1 LGDVWRPVQGTSW
14 QWQLTG
20 AVNLDV
26 RADVYDIDLF
36 DTDRSTVAALHA
48 QGRRAICYM
57 NAGAWEPGRP
67 DSGQYPAGVLG
78 NTVSGWPAERWLD
91 VGNLAVLRPLIGGRL
106 DLCRAKGF
114 DAVEFDNV
122 DGYQNNSGF
131 PISAQDQ
138 LNFNRTLANEAH
150 ARGLGAALK
159 NDGDQAAALVGSFD
173 FAINEQCFE
182 YSECNQLAPFTAAG
196 KAVLHVEYNLDPSQ
210 FCSQARSLAFSSMR
224 KNLNLDSW
232 RSPC

>member
-1 LGDVWRPVQGTSW
+1 VQGASW

-26 RADVYDIDLF
+26 KADVYDIDLF
-36 DTDRSTVAALHA
+36 DVDRSTVVALHA
-48 QGRRAICYM
+48 QGRKAVCYL

-67 DSGQYPAGVLG
+67 DSGQFPAHVKG
-78 NTVSGWPAERWLD
+78 NAVSGWPAERWLD
-91 VGNLAVLRPLIGGRL
+91 VRNLAVLRPLIGGRL

-114 DAVEFDNV
+114 DAAEFDNV

-138 LNFNRTLANEAH
+138 LNFNRLLANEAH

-159 NDGDQAAALVGSFD
+159 NDGDQAAALVGSFE

-182 YSECNQLAPFTAAG
+182 YRECNQLAPFTAAG

-210 FCSQARSLAFSSMR
+210 FCSQARSLGFSSMR
-224 KNLNLDSW
+224 KNLSLDSW
-232 RSPC
+232 RVAC